1 MAAEEAWGGARTM
14 GAVRADGTTVAVT
27 GRYWSASS
35 ALTAVLVGARITPP
49 ARAAHPQPVKG
60 STRQAGAATR
70 GADDPLAVGLGAPGA
85 QRRAVRQAPLY
96 PLRDPALAALLG
108 GVRSEAGRA
117 DPTPLSAVRQSR
129 GVPAARGAAWA
140 GDPSSTRTEFVKQLH
155 HDRRGGVVTTGE
167 CVRVV

>member
-1 MAAEEAWGGARTM
+1 VPHTLNPSR
-14 GAVRADGTTVAVT
+14 V
-27 GRYWSASS
+27 
-35 ALTAVLVGARITPP
+35 PP
-49 ARAAHPQPVKG
+49 AKRVRPHAAQT
-60 STRQAGAATR
+60 TRLRWASAHLEHSGVPSAK
-70 GADDPLAVGLGAPGA
+70 
-85 QRRAVRQAPLY
+85 RRCTPSVIPH
-96 PLRDPALAALLG
+96 ALAALLG

-167 CVRVV
+167 RVRVV